1 MRQRVMIALSLLHE
15 PELVIADEP
24 TTALD
29 VLVQDQILG
38 EIDALR
44 ERMGLSLILISHDM
58 GAVAETCS
66 RVAVMYAGEIVEL
79 APTET
84 IFESACHPYTQALLA
99 ALPTVTGPRRPL
111 RSIPGRGGFADA
123 GRCRLPFRTTLPQG
137 PGGLPHDPAAPNRP
151 VARARGAV
159 PLPRTGCA
167 IMSAPLLALAGL
179 AKHYPIRAGWLDTLR
194 GKAPAALRAVD
205 SIDLRIEAGE
215 IVALGRRVRVGQD
228 DDREAHH
235 PAGTADRRF
244 PALRRCRGLEPA
256 RPCAHR
262 LSAPCADDLSE
273 PLRGARPPLHDRE
286 GGDRAARD
294 PWHRQ

>member
-1 MRQRVMIALSLLHE
+1 MRQRAMIALSLLHE

-84 IFESACHPYTQALLA
+84 IFENAHHPYTQALLE
-99 ALPTVTGPRRPL
+99 ALPTVAGPRRPL
-111 RSIPGRGGFADA
+111 RSIPGEAASPMEGDVGCRFAA
-123 GRCRLPFRTTLPQG
+123 RCHKVQEICRTSRPAPARSS
-137 PGGLPHDPAAPNRP
+137 PG
-151 VARARGAV
+151 ARGAV
-159 PLPRTGCA
+159 PLPRTGHA
-167 IMSAPLLALAGL
+167 VMNAPLLALTSVT
-179 AKHYPIRAGWLDTLR
+179 KHYPIRAGWLDTLR
-194 GKAPAALRAVD
+194 GRAPAALRAVD

-215 IVALGRRVRVGQD
+215 IVGLVGESGSGKTTTGKLITLQE
-228 DDREAHH
+228 R
-235 PAGTADRRF
+235 PTGGSLLTKGPKSRTCK
-244 PALRRCRGLEPA
+244 ALR
-256 RPCAHR
+256 
-262 LSAPCADDLSE
+262 
-273 PLRGARPPLHDRE
+273 
-286 GGDRAARD
+286 
-294 PWHRQ
+294 